1 MRGAHEVPSDVTVRM
16 LVRPRRR
23 AREGARARAA
33 RGDAGHYVPDVRT
46 GLSRCAASDSQ
57 LRDAAQLWLVD
68 NLELYEGE
76 RRVPLAIVGVRASI
90 PSDRSFA
97 EYDSALAHLRAP
109 PLPAGLALP
118 WQQALLDVE
127 LEAPIESASSLFSL
141 NARTQRL
148 GMRVV
153 NAVRFFGAS
162 GVERVFQ
169 IEGDAGVVALDPR
182 WHQSLL
188 RFLVQGFEH
197 ILDGADHLLFLLC
210 LVVPF
215 RRQVRALVWIVTAF
229 TAGHSVTLIASAYGL
244 APSALWFPPLV
255 ETLIAL
261 SIFYMT
267 VENVVCPKPRARWAM
282 AFGFGLVHGFG
293 FSFALQNTLQ
303 FAGAHVLTSLL
314 VVQRRHRARP
324 AARARA
330 ARAGAESAVS
340 LRRPARRRHRARG
353 HRGPHRVALA
363 RRASRSVAQFL
374 VMTLDRSATR
384 RRNARNRKITVTAV
398 SRGVAILR
406 LQRRE
411 GASCVAR
418 VSPQR
423 SLSLLARVRHCRSRR
438 RRSSRRPAEAAA
450 PDEITIKIIGFN
462 DYHGNLQS
470 PGTFGLNTDDPAAQ
484 RPAVGGAE
492 YMAAYVAQAEG
503 ARTRTTSWSAPA
515 TSSAPRR

>member
-1 MRGAHEVPSDVTVRM
+1 VRFVVLLIALVAAVLPSARAHEVPSDVTVRM
-16 LVRPRRR
+16 LVRPEGERVKVLVR
-23 AREGARARAA
+23 APLEAMQDITFPTFGPGYLDVPRAEQ
-33 RGDAGHYVPDVRT
+33 
-46 GLSRCAASDSQ
+46 Q

-97 EYDSALAHLRAP
+97 EYESALAHLRSA

-127 LEAPIESASSLFSL
+127 LEAPIHSASALFSL

-169 IEGDAGVVALDPR
+169 IEGEAGVVALDPR

-215 RRQVRALVWIVTAF
+215 RRQLRALVWIVTAF

-244 APSALWFPPLV
+244 APNALWFPPLV

-261 SIFYMT
+261 SIVYMAI
-267 VENVVCPKPRARWAM
+267 ENVVYPSPRTRWPIAL
-282 AFGFGLVHGFG
+282 GFGLVHGFG

-314 VVQRRHRARP
+314 SFNVGIELGQLLVLVVLVP
-324 AARARA
+324 ALNVLFRYVPE
-330 ARAGAESAVS
+330 RAGSIVLAVVVGHTAWHWLLERFAA
-340 LRRPARRRHRARG
+340 LRSFD
-353 HRGPHRVALA
+353 L
-363 RRASRSVAQFL
+363 F
-374 VMTLDRSATR
+374 
-384 RRNARNRKITVTAV
+384 
-398 SRGVAILR
+398 
-406 LQRRE
+406 
-411 GASCVAR
+411 
-418 VSPQR
+418 
-423 SLSLLARVRHCRSRR
+423 
-438 RRSSRRPAEAAA
+438 
-450 PDEITIKIIGFN
+450 
-462 DYHGNLQS
+462 
-470 PGTFGLNTDDPAAQ
+470 
-484 RPAVGGAE
+484 
-492 YMAAYVAQAEG
+492 
-503 ARTRTTSWSAPA
+503 
-515 TSSAPRR
+515 